1 MVFHE
6 ITKEAISK
14 ALSKTREIDMELV
27 HAQETRRI
35 LDRLVG
41 YTLSPLLW
49 KKVSWGL
56 SAGRVQSVA
65 VRLLVLRERARRSF
79 KSGSYWDLKAK
90 LEKEGSEFEVKMI
103 SIGGQRIASG
113 SDFDEST
120 GLLKSGRNAKLLQEE
135 ESKEL
140 AKKLTTDIWKV
151 INVDEKPSIRKPV
164 PPFTTSTLQQ
174 EANRRLLSDLINIG
188 QGVNRSS
195 MAQMQ
200 SAAADASARKQAY
213 EQAKSQHKQQTY
225 STVASLGTMAIMAMA
240 I

>member
-1 MVFHE
+1 MLLATDEDREGESISWHLMNVLDPKIPVKRMVFHE

-14 ALSKTREIDMELV
+14 ALSKTRAIDMELV

-65 VRLLVLRERARRSF
+65 VRLLVLKERARRAF

-90 LEKEGSEFEVKMI
+90 LEKEGSEFEVKMT
-103 SIGGQRIASG
+103 SIGGKRIATG
-113 SDFDEST
+113 GDFDEST
-120 GLLKSGRNAKLLQEE
+120 GLLKSGRDVILLKEE

-140 AKKLTTDIWKV
+140 AEKLITDKWKV
-151 INVDEKPSIRKPV
+151 VNVEEKPSIRKPCLLY
-164 PPFTTSTLQQ
+164 TSPSPRDQ
-174 EANRRLLSDLINIG
+174 RGSRMP
-188 QGVNRSS
+188 SS
-195 MAQMQ
+195 A
-200 SAAADASARKQAY
+200 
-213 EQAKSQHKQQTY
+213 
-225 STVASLGTMAIMAMA
+225 
-240 I
+240 